1 MYEINYAY
9 NEYDNRYTELAP
21 TDLIKQLFDKMDDR
35 NILFVPDHPYR
46 RGQFSEGRKWLR
58 CEMKW
63 TAEDRDEI
71 IDEFESLY
79 TALEEVAAAYPELSD
94 TTEDNR
100 KILSAGALE
109 IWRKYCTDLGDG
121 LFEKEMERNVD
132 RLIDSMLIPELS
144 ELRAARQAARRSR
157 SRHLA
162 DRDPVPA
169 DEEMFIYWKHN
180 MHLKADIRAKFG
192 YGPFAFDCCIR
203 LKRLYYMMAFN
214 APQQLISREAKRLA
228 SYMTLDRYCTW
239 HTSIEQID
247 ALALPLKGIR
257 NVEAV
262 RDILADTALYDM
274 VDPED
279 DMEPAV
285 ANWSSVYYLDA
296 SDGEKLIEAYDLFNE
311 YEPGCHIIAE
321 SLSRDR
327 KLDPE
332 KIDFRGAGSSALM
345 GAGWPDFI
353 YYPCRPEFPGDRIRR
368 DISEQ
373 EILETLQRFADT
385 LGVDP
390 ETVGRYKV
398 PV

>member
-1 MYEINYAY
+1 
-9 NEYDNRYTELAP
+9 
-21 TDLIKQLFDKMDDR
+21 
-35 NILFVPDHPYR
+35 
-46 RGQFSEGRKWLR
+46 
-58 CEMKW
+58 
-63 TAEDRDEI
+63 
-71 IDEFESLY
+71 
-79 TALEEVAAAYPELSD
+79 
-94 TTEDNR
+94 
-100 KILSAGALE
+100 
-109 IWRKYCTDLGDG
+109 
-121 LFEKEMERNVD
+121 
-132 RLIDSMLIPELS
+132 
-144 ELRAARQAARRSR
+144 
-157 SRHLA
+157 
-162 DRDPVPA
+162 
-169 DEEMFIYWKHN
+169 
-180 MHLKADIRAKFG
+180 
-192 YGPFAFDCCIR
+192 
-203 LKRLYYMMAFN
+203 
-214 APQQLISREAKRLA
+214 
-228 SYMTLDRYCTW
+228 
-239 HTSIEQID
+239 
-247 ALALPLKGIR
+247 
-257 NVEAV
+257 
-262 RDILADTALYDM
+262 M